1 MENIKENKMG
11 VMPVRKLLITMSLPM
26 VISMFVQ
33 AMYNLIDSIFVAQIN
48 QDALTAVNM
57 AFPMQSLMIAF
68 QTGLGV
74 GMNALISRLLGEK
87 KPQDAGN
94 AAIHGLILTLVNYL
108 LFLTVGLTL
117 TKAFFSVQSKS
128 GAVINYGVE
137 YLSIICPFSFGLFFQ
152 ICFERFLQAT
162 GKTVHSMIMQG
173 SGAIVNL
180 IFDPILIF
188 GIEPLGIP
196 AMGVKGAAIATVAG
210 QIVSMLIGI
219 VLHFVFNKELR
230 LNFKKF
236 RLSFKSIGRIYSV
249 GVPSIIM
256 SGLLAVMTYLMN
268 IILSEY
274 EETAATAFGVYFKLQ
289 SFVIMPVFGM
299 NNGIVPIIAYNY
311 GAMRRTIGEESEKND
326 RSDYYSA
333 RITKAVKL
341 GIIFAT
347 CTMLIG
353 LLLFQLFPTFF
364 LSFFNPDER
373 LLAIGATAIR
383 TLSWSFLFVGAAVVL
398 TSELQ
403 ALGHGIMSLFVFL
416 VRLLVPAL
424 PLAWLFG
431 KMWGLSAI
439 WWALPVSDLLGLT
452 LALIFVINVNRKVLK
467 R

>member
-33 AMYNLIDSIFVAQIN
+33 AMYNLIDSIFVAQIDQN
-48 QDALTAVNM
+48 ALTAVNM

-87 KPQDAGN
+87 KPRDAGN

-117 TKAFFSVQSKS
+117 TTGFFTVQSKS
-128 GAVINYGVE
+128 TAVISYGVD

-173 SGAIVNL
+173 TGAVINL

-210 QIVSMLIGI
+210 QMVSMLIGI
-219 VLHFVFNKELR
+219 ILHFGFNKELK
-230 LNFKKF
+230 LNFREF
-236 RLSFKSIGRIYSV
+236 RLSWKSIGKIYSV

-256 SGLLAVMTYLMN
+256 SGLLSVMTYLMN
-268 IILSEY
+268 IILKGY

-311 GAMRRTIGEESEKND
+311 GAMHRTIND
-326 RSDYYSA
+326 KTENDNSSYYSS
-333 RITKAVKL
+333 RITKTVKL
-341 GIIFAT
+341 GIIFAS

-353 LLLFQLFPTFF
+353 LLLFQIFPTFF
-364 LSFFNPDER
+364 LSFFNPDDK
-373 LLAIGATAIR
+373 LLDIGTTALR
-383 TLSWSFLFVGAAVVL
+383 TLSWSFLFVGEAVVL

-403 ALGHGIMSLFVFL
+403 ALGHGVMSLFVFL

-431 KMWGLSAI
+431 KLWGLNAI
-439 WWALPVSDLLGLT
+439 WWALPVSDLLGLI
-452 LALIFVINVNRKVLK
+452 LAVIFVVNVNRKVL
-467 R
+467 RR

>member
-128 GAVINYGVE
+128 GTVINYGVE

-188 GIEPLGIP
+188 GVEALGIP

-219 VLHFVFNKELR
+219 VLHFGFNKELR
-230 LNFKKF
+230 LNFRKF
-236 RLSFKSIGRIYSV
+236 RLSFNSIGRIYSV

-268 IILSEY
+268 IILSDY

-311 GAMRRTIGEESEKND
+311 GAMRRTIGEESEND

-373 LLAIGATAIR
+373 LLAIGTTALR
-383 TLSWSFLFVGAAVVL
+383 TLSWSYLFVGAAVVL

-431 KMWGLSAI
+431 KMWGLSAV